1 MAVRRETAADA
12 EAVWRVL
19 ADGWLYP
26 SWVVGASRMRDVDE
40 GWPAVGTMLHHSVGA
55 WPALINDTTSV
66 TGCVPGRELMLRGR
80 LWPLGEADIRLRL
93 EPNGDAGGGCTITME
108 EDVASGPT
116 KLLPKPV
123 RTAMIV
129 PRNVEALRRLIY
141 LAEGRSR

>member
-1 MAVRRETAADA
+1 VIAVQRETAADA

-66 TGCVPGRELMLRGR
+66 VECVPGRELLLRGR
-80 LWPLGEADIRLRL
+80 IWPLGEADIRLRL
-93 EPNGDAGGGCTITME
+93 APDAAGGCTITME
-108 EDVASGPT
+108 EDVATGPT
-116 KLLPKPV
+116 KFLPKPV
-123 RTAMIV
+123 RAAMIT
-129 PRNVEALRRLIY
+129 PRNVEALRRLAY